1 MEERHHITV
10 SICTYKRPE
19 LLGRLLKALERQQTG
34 GLFTYSV
41 SVVDNDLH
49 RSGQKAVEAAAAKRI
64 VPVTYDVEPEQNIAL
79 ARNRAVRNAW
89 GTHIAFLDDDERPIE
104 AWLLLLYLTCRS
116 QAAYGVLGPVKPEFP
131 QTPPA
136 WIVQGRICER
146 KSYKTGM
153 VIRRHSDARTGNV
166 LFDRRIFESESQPF
180 DPRFGRTGGEDVD
193 FFRRM
198 IQKGY
203 VFVWCNEAEA
213 YETVPPERM
222 TRSYYLRR
230 ALLRGMVA
238 FRRSTPAMKAFG
250 AAKSLAAVIV
260 YTPLLV
266 VLVFTPGLFMKYLIK
281 YCDHLGKLMA
291 AVGLT
296 VIKERNGDAGDLPA
310 AARPGEAVHE

>member
-10 SICTYKRPE
+10 SICTYQRPE
-19 LLGRLLKALERQQTG
+19 LLGRLLEALERQKTG

-41 SVVDNDLH
+41 SVVDNDRH
-49 RSGQKAVEAAAAKRI
+49 RSGQRAVEAAAAKGI

-104 AWLLLLYLTCRS
+104 DWLLLLYLTCRS
-116 QAAYGVLGPVKPEFP
+116 QAAHGVLGPVKPEFP
-131 QTPPA
+131 QTPPP

-146 KSYKTGM
+146 KSYTTGT
-153 VIRRHSDARTGNV
+153 VVRRHSDARTGNV
-166 LFDRRIFESESQPF
+166 LFDRRIFEGEPQPF

-198 IQKGY
+198 IEKGY

-230 ALLRGMVA
+230 ALLRGTVV
-238 FRRSTPAMKAFG
+238 FRRSSLAMKVCGVAR
-250 AAKSLAAVIV
+250 SLAAVTV
-260 YTPLLV
+260 YTPLLI
-266 VLVFTPGLFMKYLIK
+266 VLVFAPGLFMRYLIK
-281 YCDHLGKLMA
+281 YCDHLGKLTA
-291 AVGLT
+291 AAGLT
-296 VIKERNGDAGDLPA
+296 VIKERSGETAVLPA
-310 AARPGEAVHE
+310 AARPNEAVHE